1 MLLSTQDAEKNREY
15 LLNGLIAAGAG
26 FVGLT
31 AILGLAALFGAGRVY
46 DAFVLCMY
54 ALAAFSVGGLIG
66 FIFGIPRS
74 LQQRAAGAQGAPV
87 ETNSRQ
93 LDEASTSTRAPT
105 VSTNTNLEDVS
116 DWLTKILVGV
126 GLTQAANL
134 WREFGEVSK
143 NLAQGFGSPMRAGPL
158 IGAVLITFFVMGF
171 VVGYLVT
178 RLVLTKAF
186 SEVNRELLQQ
196 QLVGTL
202 MSAQEAALA
211 VDEPQDAVG
220 RFSRRETFE
229 NLRRMLQHL
238 PKARRMDSQKTLTRS
253 FLKVKAVT
261 ISEIK
266 QMLHDLKCYFGN
278 IDDVFDDALIEAVQ
292 AFQESEGLPAD
303 GVLAISTYTHLKNR
317 TEGG

>member
-15 LLNGLIAAGAG
+15 LLNGLIATGAG

-31 AILGLAALFGAGRVY
+31 AILGLAALYGAGRVY

-74 LQQRAAGAQGAPV
+74 
-87 ETNSRQ
+87 
-93 LDEASTSTRAPT
+93 
-105 VSTNTNLEDVS
+105 
-116 DWLTKILVGV
+116 
-126 GLTQAANL
+126 
-134 WREFGEVSK
+134 
-143 NLAQGFGSPMRAGPL
+143 
-158 IGAVLITFFVMGF
+158 
-171 VVGYLVT
+171 
-178 RLVLTKAF
+178 
-186 SEVNRELLQQ
+186 
-196 QLVGTL
+196 
-202 MSAQEAALA
+202 
-211 VDEPQDAVG
+211 
-220 RFSRRETFE
+220 
-229 NLRRMLQHL
+229 LQHL

-278 IDDVFDDALIEAVQ
+278 IDDVFDDALIEAIQ
-292 AFQESEGLPAD
+292 AFQEGEGLPTD
-303 GVLAISTYTHLKNR
+303 GILAISTYTHLKNR